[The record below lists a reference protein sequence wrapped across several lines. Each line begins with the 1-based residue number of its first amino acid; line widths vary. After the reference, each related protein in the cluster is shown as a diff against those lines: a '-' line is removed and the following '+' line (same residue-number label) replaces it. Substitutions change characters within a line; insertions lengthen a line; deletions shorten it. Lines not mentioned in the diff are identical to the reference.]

1 MNGSRHAGQPKVRT
15 KSEGG
20 GCLNGQPPSCLGKE
34 AIITSNKKYE
44 ITDITHEKYP
54 FLHRIR
60 ALRDIGREGKAGDLG
75 GFVESESNLSAEAGD
90 DAWIFG
96 DAIAAGEGYVDES
109 SVLRDRAIV
118 CGHAYVSKGAEM
130 SGDSRA
136 EDDAYIRGARLSR
149 CARASGNSMILQS
162 TDTQVSPILTGSCV
176 VYGKVIG
183 DIMLAG
189 TVVVISGE
197 EIINDSLDTL
207 SIDERG
213 RTILRD
219 PSRDEL
225 VPHRPQEQQRK
236 PRHQGRDR

>member
-1 MNGSRHAGQPKVRT
+1 M
-15 KSEGG
+15 
-20 GCLNGQPPSCLGKE
+20 
-34 AIITSNKKYE
+34 SNTKYE
-44 ITDITHEKYP
+44 ITDLAHEKYP

-60 ALRDIGREGKAGDLG
+60 ALRDIGSEVKAGDLG
-75 GFVESESNLSAEAGD
+75 GFVECESNLSFETGD
-90 DAWIFG
+90 DAWIFD
-96 DAIAAGEGYVDES
+96 DAIAAGEGCVDKG
-109 SVLRDRAIV
+109 SVLRERAIV
-118 CGHAYVSKGAEM
+118 CDHAYVSKGAEM
-130 SGDSRA
+130 RGDSRA
-136 EDDAYIRGARLSR
+136 EDDAYIRGATLSR
-149 CARASGNSMILQS
+149 CARASGNSMVLQS
-162 TDTQVSPILTGSCV
+162 ADTQVSPILTGNCV

-225 VPHRPQEQQRK
+225 TPRQPQEKQKRPK
-236 PRHQGRDR
+236 DKGRSR

>member
-1 MNGSRHAGQPKVRT
+1 M
-15 KSEGG
+15 
-20 GCLNGQPPSCLGKE
+20 
-34 AIITSNKKYE
+34 
-44 ITDITHEKYP
+44 
-54 FLHRIR
+54 
-60 ALRDIGREGKAGDLG
+60 G
-75 GFVESESNLSAEAGD
+75 GFVEREENLSFEPGD
-90 DAWIFG
+90 DAWIFD
-96 DAIAAGEGYVDES
+96 DAIAAGEGCVDKG
-109 SVLRDRAIV
+109 SVLRERAVV
-118 CGHAYVSKGAEM
+118 CDCAYVSHVTEM
-130 SGDSRA
+130 TGDSRA